1 MIESCNNNTAGSQM
15 SPNRNPFAILYF
27 SLSFFSHSCCN
38 LKILTTKNGEE
49 TDKKKKKGIE
59 IKEKREINRN
69 EASVHC
75 VGKKKKK
82 LVTTFLGERVVHS
95 MHQWVPMRWDQMH
108 SGRLA
113 MRRPL
118 GLRGSQRRDWM
129 RRVRRLLLFL
139 FVLLC
144 LHHQDRE
151 EAHPGEE
158 HRLQV
163 ALALRGKKMYVGEPH
178 LRRGDGLS
186 LGSGWTILL

>member
-1 MIESCNNNTAGSQM
+1 MERKQI
-15 SPNRNPFAILYF
+15 
-27 SLSFFSHSCCN
+27 
-38 LKILTTKNGEE
+38 K
-49 TDKKKKKGIE
+49 KKKKKGIE
-59 IKEKREINRN
+59 IKEKREIKYRN

-186 LGSGWTILL
+186 LGSG